1 MWPPPTRDLF
11 TPSRPSGDF
20 LSFISPQFFQTKPL
34 NACSRWQ
41 SGFKLTQE
49 NGHFH
54 LFHFEGGSHSRKRSF
69 LLSSFAFAATPS
81 LPTKATI
88 TTTTKKTPSKK
99 SNTTE
104 VQEKH
109 LVWKRVEKCSL
120 GRSTAYMGLFN
131 KFLLCEVWHILSK
144 NISIWGNE
152 TKPRSWTKWGT
163 QCESVSDYIHNE
175 ICAQI

>member
-1 MWPPPTRDLF
+1 MHAICNSEFW
-11 TPSRPSGDF
+11 
-20 LSFISPQFFQTKPL
+20 K
-34 NACSRWQ
+34 N
-41 SGFKLTQE
+41 FKLTQE
-49 NGHFH
+49 NVHFH
-54 LFHFEGGSHSRKRSF
+54 LFHLEDRSHSSKRSF

-81 LPTKATI
+81 LPKKA
-88 TTTTKKTPSKK
+88 TTTKKSQAKK
-99 SNTTE
+99 PLSNKTD

-120 GRSTAYMGLFN
+120 GRTTAYMELFN